1 MFYKL
6 KIVAIISLL
15 TALSD
20 TAFADKDADRIFRE
34 NNKAVVVVT
43 SYDDKGNKIIPAV
56 DLFVM

>member
-1 MFYKL
+1 M